1 MSEVKMFKKIITATI
16 ITAAAFTIAGCS
28 NTTTQNPTSSV
39 GSTINIEQ
47 YEKIIDVRT
56 IEEWNTGYLQG
67 AVRIGIEAADFT
79 TQLEQLNKT
88 SDYFIYCRS
97 GNRAGQAISIMRDMG
112 FTGELVNGGSV
123 AEASQM
129 LNISVVQ

>member
-1 MSEVKMFKKIITATI
+1 MFKKIITATI